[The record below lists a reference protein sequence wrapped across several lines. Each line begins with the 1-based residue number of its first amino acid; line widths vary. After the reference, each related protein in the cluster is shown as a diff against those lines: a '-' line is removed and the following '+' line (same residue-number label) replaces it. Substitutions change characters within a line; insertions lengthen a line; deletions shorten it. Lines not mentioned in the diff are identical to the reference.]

1 MLITGNIYFLRSGS
15 LLLKW
20 RLWAICHRLPWRKSP
35 RLQLVT
41 PISWHRRK
49 FKVKLLVPPCCRCVI
64 QIRKSFFSFFF
75 RSTDPTRGE
84 LKGTTEREKTDRLRE
99 RRKKKATQRV
109 RQKERERVEKAVD
122 KANPG
127 LGNKHA
133 RAHVLH
139 SLQKAEKEGTV
150 SVVSFQI
157 HYQLFSFLFSC
168 GDRKATEL

>member
-1 MLITGNIYFLRSGS
+1 M
-15 LLLKW
+15 
-20 RLWAICHRLPWRKSP
+20 
-35 RLQLVT
+35 
-41 PISWHRRK
+41 
-49 FKVKLLVPPCCRCVI
+49 
-64 QIRKSFFSFFF
+64 
-75 RSTDPTRGE
+75 
-84 LKGTTEREKTDRLRE
+84 
-99 RRKKKATQRV
+99 